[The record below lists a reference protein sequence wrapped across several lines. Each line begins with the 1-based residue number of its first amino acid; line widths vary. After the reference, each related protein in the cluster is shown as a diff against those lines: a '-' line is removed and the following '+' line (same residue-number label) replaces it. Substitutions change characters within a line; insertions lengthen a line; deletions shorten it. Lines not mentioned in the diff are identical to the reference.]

1 MNEREYWLNGYN
13 GPCKDGYFFR
23 SAIAKE
29 IYEFEQR
36 TGRHVVAIKLEK
48 KESGR
53 PSFNIE
59 FVLEV
64 TAEDLQE
71 ELKNQEEEGADNG
84 EIS

>member
-1 MNEREYWLNGYN
+1 MNEREYWLDGYK
-13 GPCKDGYFFR
+13 GPCKGGYFFR

-29 IYEFEQR
+29 IHEFEER

-64 TAEDLQE
+64 TAEDVQE
-71 ELKNQEEEGADNG
+71 ELKKQEEEGADNG

>member
-1 MNEREYWLNGYN
+1 MNEREYWLDGYK

>member
-1 MNEREYWLNGYN
+1 MNEREYWLDGYN

-29 IYEFEQR
+29 IHDFEER
-36 TGRHVVAIKLEK
+36 TGKHVVAIKLEK
-48 KESGR
+48 KENGR

-59 FVLEV
+59 FVVEV

-71 ELKNQEEEGADNG
+71 ELKNQDEEAADGN
-84 EIS
+84 S